1 MFYLKSYL
9 YLMFAA
15 FILLQFSCKPAEF
28 TTAEIS
34 QVASCAASRKVG
46 NRNVQLYNIAINNNK
61 IAYYQGIEGVTKIG
75 NFKKLLDK
83 STYEKIIA
91 ALQKSGV
98 RRNAVSNREDGNS
111 YIFTLVLP
119 DRNPV
124 EENLSVSEIS
134 ALAKLFDSL
143 QNSKDWLP
151 LDDKTLKDTP
161 QELDN
166 QLIVQLNNGVDI
178 NVWLKKY
185 EKNELKIKKRLS
197 PDLNY
202 WLLDVG
208 NNFGKPNFFLETVKS
223 DKEVVMVQFNK
234 KLTLRK

>member
-1 MFYLKSYL
+1 MFNLKSYL
-9 YLMFAA
+9 SLVFIA
-15 FILLQFSCKPAEF
+15 FSLLEFSCKSVEF

-34 QVASCAASRKVG
+34 QVASCAATRKVG

-83 STYEKIIA
+83 NTYEKIVST
-91 ALQKSGV
+91 LQKSGV
-98 RRNAVSNREDGNS
+98 RRNAVSNKEDGNS

-119 DRNPV
+119 DRKPV

-143 QNSKDWLP
+143 QNSKDWLSI
-151 LDDKTLKDTP
+151 DDKTLKDTP

-166 QLIVQLNNGVDI
+166 QIIVQLNNGVDI

-185 EKNELKIKKRLS
+185 EKNVLKIKKRLS

-208 NNFGKPNFFLETVKS
+208 NNFGKPNFFLETLKS